1 MTVRKIGETAVLS
14 PFKRASLLVMA
25 ILFFVSV
32 TAFAVPSVMYDVT
45 IYDGDKAIVITTAKT
60 DANEILEIAGI
71 TVNEAYGDSVVLADF
86 NAGND
91 SVITIKRGVEVS
103 IVNFDDT
110 VYTIHTSG
118 TVSDAVE
125 CTGLELAPGTAFS
138 HNADAVLEEGM
149 VIEIYDIFNVK
160 ITVDGKCLEK
170 TVSGK
175 TVEQA
180 VAAAGVVI
188 DENDVTEPELN
199 EALYENIAI
208 EVFRIE
214 FVERTTKE
222 VIEYG
227 TDYEYCDA
235 QFTDEKTLLS
245 SGANGSKTVVYED
258 CYVNGVYSFSNT
270 LSETVNNEP
279 VNQTVK
285 VGTKERPDSY
295 KKYSTT
301 ITAGETISEMA
312 VPDYL
317 TLGTDGKPVNYSK
330 VINAKATAY
339 CIPGGITSTG
349 KVAQTGYVAVD
360 PNEIPYGTEMYIV
373 SADGKYVYGYCIAA
387 DTGSYIYDVDWTID
401 LFMNTEE
408 QCVNWGRRDIVVY
421 ILDGNN

>member
-14 PFKRASLLVMA
+14 PFKRVALLVMA
-25 ILFFVSV
+25 VLFFVSV
-32 TAFAVPSVMYDVT
+32 TAFAVPPVMYDVT
-45 IYDGDKAIVITTAKT
+45 IYDGEKAIVVTTAKT
-60 DANEILEIAGI
+60 DANEILEGAGI
-71 TVNEAYGDSVVLADF
+71 TVNQAYGDSVDLAKF

-103 IVNFDDT
+103 IVNFDGT
-110 VYTIHTSG
+110 VHTIHTSG
-118 TVSDAVE
+118 TVSDAIE
-125 CTGLELAPGTAFS
+125 CAGLELAPGTAFNFS
-138 HNADAVLEEGM
+138 ADHTLEDGM

-160 ITVDGKCLEK
+160 ITVDGKILEK
-170 TVSGK
+170 EVSGK
-175 TVEQA
+175 TVAHA
-180 VAAAGVVI
+180 VAAAGIVI
-188 DENDVTEPELN
+188 DADDVTEPEL
-199 EALYENIAI
+199 EEVLYENIAI
-208 EVFRIE
+208 EVFRIA
-214 FVERTTKE
+214 FVERSAEE

-227 TDYEYCDA
+227 TDYEYCDT

-245 SGANGSKTVVYED
+245 AGANGSKTVLYND
-258 CYVNGVYSFSNT
+258 CYVNGVYSFSDKI
-270 LSETVNNEP
+270 SETIITNP
-279 VNQTVK
+279 VNELVK

-301 ITAGETISEMA
+301 LTVGETISEMA
-312 VPDYL
+312 VPEHL
-317 TLGTDGKPVNYSK
+317 TLGTDGRPVNYSK

-373 SADGKYVYGYCIAA
+373 SADGKYIYGYCIAA

-421 ILDGNN
+421 ILNGNN